1 MNSQHAY
8 RGGPV
13 RRQNRSG
20 RSPGF
25 QSDVQQEWG
34 WFPEEALWASDGYGY
49 DDEQRDWEEPIPRR
63 GAPFARGGRH
73 RSADSQRDSSFTP
86 YASIDQGAPRGR
98 YAPRTVPR
106 HDDIGDY
113 DFDDDEFFDDDDFP
127 GGCHETDDFGGDDFC
142 DFDDRGYDDYA
153 YDERGYDDEGF
164 DDSGEYGVSD
174 RGCGYGFDQI
184 DSHQR
189 SGRPGRT
196 RASRRP
202 RRREEELQR
211 KDGRRLQYGRMG
223 QRLRIYD
230 ELLSEREQEAVAV
243 PPVKSPRRRV
253 KSTSAKE
260 TKTDLRSSASDAA
273 SQPEQ
278 SVVRKPRPRARP
290 KTHVQKKTKGRV
302 SRKRKS

>member
-25 QSDVQQEWG
+25 LSDVQQEWG

-49 DDEQRDWEEPIPRR
+49 DGYDSYDDERDWEEPIPRR
-63 GAPFARGGRH
+63 GARFARGSRH
-73 RSADSQRDSSFTP
+73 RRADSQRDSSFTP
-86 YASIDQGAPRGR
+86 YASIDQGPPRGR

-113 DFDDDEFFDDDDFP
+113 DFEDDEFFDDDDFP
-127 GGCHETDDFGGDDFC
+127 GGCHQTDDFGGDDFC
-142 DFDDRGYDDYA
+142 DFDERG
-153 YDERGYDDEGF
+153 YDERGYADEAFEDSDDYDACDRG
-164 DDSGEYGVSD
+164 YGV
-174 RGCGYGFDQI
+174 QV
-184 DSHQR
+184 DSLQR
-189 SGRPGRT
+189 SSRPA
-196 RASRRP
+196 RAGRRP
-202 RRREEELQR
+202 RRYDEEPQR
-211 KDGRRLQYGRMG
+211 NDGRRQRSSRMG

-253 KSTSAKE
+253 KSTGAKE